1 MSRFGIQT
9 NFNFLKFSLQIGI
22 DVKLEKIEKD
32 IKTLVV
38 KRFQRL
44 STTTFGKQI

>member
-22 DVKLEKIEKD
+22 DVKMEKI
-32 IKTLVV
+32 
-38 KRFQRL
+38 
-44 STTTFGKQI
+44 ST